1 MSAAS
6 AGIYRTEVMR
16 MWTTKAIE
24 LKEKEKDLHDN
35 MPEHIGSVLKGKKL
49 EVFRAM
55 LEQCNYG
62 DKCFYCDIVKG
73 FDLMGQ
79 LPILVSSKNVALI
92 LLSPKIKSAKSANK
106 RVKLSGILQGLWW
119 IRNLL
124 KGVSSNPR

>member
-1 MSAAS
+1 
-6 AGIYRTEVMR
+6 
-16 MWTTKAIE
+16 MWTIKAIE

-35 MPEHIGSVLKGKKL
+35 MPEHIGTVLKGKKL

-62 DKCFYCDIVKG
+62 DKCIYDDIVKG

-79 LPILVSSKNVALI
+79 LPDSGVFQKRSTYPT
-92 LLSPKIKSAKSANK
+92 LSKIKSAKSADK

-119 IRNLL
+119 IRKLL
-124 KGVSSNPR
+124 KGCIKQP